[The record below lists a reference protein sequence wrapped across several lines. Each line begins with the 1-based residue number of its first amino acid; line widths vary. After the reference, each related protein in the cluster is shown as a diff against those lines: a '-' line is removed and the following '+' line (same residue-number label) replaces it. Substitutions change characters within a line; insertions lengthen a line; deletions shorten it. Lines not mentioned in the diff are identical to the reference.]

1 MEIRNSFKITIIF
14 AVILLLLSACGARST
29 SSSTAETTS
38 SPLESNGNTNQQQ
51 EEQYEPIT
59 TAEYEPNM
67 ELSGRIEWDA
77 DGLVNGGPVE
87 SFSFWGQQIEL
98 TSNMITNG
106 ILSTKDYGDILIKA
120 NSNGSM
126 HIELTPS
133 QQQKIKL
140 LKP

>member
-1 MEIRNSFKITIIF
+1 MEIRKSFKITIIF
-14 AVILLLLSACGARST
+14 AVVLLLLSACGIRST
-29 SSSTAETTS
+29 SSSTTETTF
-38 SPLESNGNTNQQQ
+38 SPLDSNGNTNQQQ

-106 ILSTKDYGDILIKA
+106 MLSTKDYGDILIKA